1 MARRR
6 KILLYAAVVAAAVAI
21 YVIWR
26 FNPTDAVWMPKC
38 VIHSLTG
45 LQCPGCGITRAI
57 HATLHGNFRQAIAYN
72 YFLLLSLP
80 YLMAVAAVSLI
91 PPLKRRRRLVR
102 IVAGPELA
110 VTYVVLFCVWFVVR
124 NLLHV

>member
-1 MARRR
+1 MGGIA
-6 KILLYAAVVAAAVAI
+6 LYI
-21 YVIWR
+21 IWR
-26 FNPTDAVWMPKC
+26 VNPVDAVWMPKC
-38 VIHSLTG
+38 LIHSLTG
-45 LQCPGCGITRAI
+45 WQCPGCGITRAI
-57 HATLHGNFRQAIAYN
+57 HATLHGDFRRAIAYN

-80 YLMAVAAVSLI
+80 YLMAVATVSLI
-91 PPLKRRRRLVR
+91 PSLKRRRRLVR